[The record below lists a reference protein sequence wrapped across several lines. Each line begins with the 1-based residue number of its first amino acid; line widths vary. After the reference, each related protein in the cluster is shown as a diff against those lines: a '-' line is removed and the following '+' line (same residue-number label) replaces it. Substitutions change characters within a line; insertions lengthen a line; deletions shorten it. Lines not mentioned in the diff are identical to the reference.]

1 MYDALPSRTPIRMLG
16 RPPVLSRGGVDQDH
30 ASRRNPALL
39 DELLADEGTRIV
51 VVHRDR
57 GLVVASSEHAGATD
71 AEPNAAAGLE
81 RVSLDL
87 VRPDAVPDALALVYL
102 GVSEADVPDAPK
114 GTRFIAAVLD
124 ATRATA
130 LAPAERWASLRL
142 VGAQLSDLESTL
154 LTQAV
159 AVGTWHADH
168 RYSPISGRPLHAEQA
183 GWVLRGEPD
192 EPEQFPRT
200 DPAVIV
206 AVTDADDRLLL
217 GSNALWEGNRYSLL
231 AGFVEP
237 GESLESAVVREVFE
251 ESGIRV
257 VNPAYIGSQPWPFPR
272 SLMIGFHAFAD
283 PSADHELTPDGE
295 EILDLRWFTRAE
307 LGAAE
312 DIILPGPTSIA
323 RRIIEGWL
331 GRELREDRW

>member
-1 MYDALPSRTPIRMLG
+1 MYDALPSHPPIRLLG
-16 RPPVLSRGGVDQDH
+16 RPPVLARGGVDQDH

-39 DELLADEGTRIV
+39 DELLADGSTRIV

-57 GLVVASSEHAGATD
+57 GLVSEGSERAGVTD
-71 AEPNAAAGLE
+71 LE
-81 RVSLDL
+81 RQAVSLEL

-102 GVSEADVPDAPK
+102 GVSEVDAPDAPK
-114 GTRFIAAVLD
+114 GTRFMAAVLD
-124 ATRATA
+124 APRAA
-130 LAPAERWASLRL
+130 AFAPAGRWESLRSI
-142 VGAQLSDLESTL
+142 GARLSDLESSL

-159 AVGTWHADH
+159 AIGTWHADH
-168 RYSPISGRPLHAEQA
+168 RHSPISGRPLHPEQA

-192 EPEQFPRT
+192 EQEQFPRT

-206 AVTDADDRLLL
+206 AVTDVDDRLLL

-257 VNPAYIGSQPWPFPR
+257 VNPSYLGSQPWPFPR
-272 SLMIGFHAFAD
+272 SLMIGFQALAD
-283 PSADHELTPDGE
+283 PSVNHELTPDGE
-295 EILDLRWFTRAE
+295 EILDLRWFTRDE
-307 LGAAE
+307 LETTE

-331 GRELREDRW
+331 GHELRDDRW

>member
-1 MYDALPSRTPIRMLG
+1 MYDALPSPVPIRLLG
-16 RPPVLSRGGVDQDH
+16 HPPALSRGGVNQDH
-30 ASRRNPALL
+30 PSRRNPALL
-39 DELLADEGTRIV
+39 DDLLADEATRVI

-57 GLVVASSEHAGATD
+57 GLVSTPAENGAKD
-71 AEPNAAAGLE
+71 AETHASVGLE
-81 RVSLDL
+81 L

-102 GVSEADVPDAPK
+102 GVSEVDAPDTPK
-114 GTRFIAAVLD
+114 GTAFLAAVLD
-124 ATRATA
+124 APQAA
-130 LAPAERWASLRL
+130 AFAPAERWVSLRS

-159 AVGTWHADH
+159 AIGTWHADH
-168 RYSPISGRPLHAEQA
+168 RYSPISGRPLHPEQA

-192 EPEQFPRT
+192 EQEQFPRT

-257 VNPAYIGSQPWPFPR
+257 VGPTYLGSQPWPFPR
-272 SLMIGFHAFAD
+272 SLMIGFHAFVD
-283 PSADHELTPDGE
+283 PSAEHELTPDGE

-307 LGAAE
+307 IESAR
-312 DIILPGPTSIA
+312 DVILPGPTSIA

-331 GRELREDRW
+331 GHGIGDDRW